1 MTAPFLSLAQIR
13 NRLAL
18 TARRINRDQT
28 GQEVWC
34 PVCGASVT
42 DVLRALEKVQQR
54 STATV
59 PAEAGRTEH
68 QQPG

>member
-13 NRLAL
+13 NRLTL
-18 TARRINRDQT
+18 TARRIHCAQT
-28 GQEVWC
+28 GQEAWC

-42 DVLRALEKVQQR
+42 DVLRALEEVQQR

-59 PAEAGRTEH
+59 SAEAGRTEH
-68 QQPG
+68 Q